1 MIVIVQAVLFDLDGV
16 LVDSSRSVELV
27 WREWGKLRNRSPE
40 PFIALAHGRRTSET
54 IRLVGPELDARAEA
68 AVLDRMEEECTEG
81 LVAGPGAMSLVRA
94 IPLGRWGVV
103 TSGHRPVATLRL
115 TSVGIPVPPV
125 LVTGD
130 QVTNGKPD
138 PEPYLAGLK
147 GMALDADQ
155 CLVIEDAPPGIVSA
169 KAAGLR
175 VIALTTTHRAEALR
189 EADIVVEDLTR
200 VSIRVVAG
208 GLELQI

>member
-1 MIVIVQAVLFDLDGV
+1 MFVIVQAILFDLDGV
-16 LVDSSRSVELV
+16 LVDSRRSVEMV
-27 WREWGKLRNRSPE
+27 WREWGRLKNRSPD

-54 IRLVGPELDARAEA
+54 IRMVAPELDARAEA

-81 LVAGPGAMSLVRA
+81 LVAGPGAINLVRG

-147 GMALDADQ
+147 GMALGAAE
-155 CLVIEDAPPGIVSA
+155 CLVIEDAPPGILSA

-175 VIALTTTHRAEALR
+175 VIALRTTHGADALSA
-189 EADIVVEDLTR
+189 ADAVVENLTK
-200 VSIRVVAG
+200 VSIQVVPG

>member
-1 MIVIVQAVLFDLDGV
+1 MIVQAVLFDLDGV

>member
-1 MIVIVQAVLFDLDGV
+1 MIVKAILFDLDSV
-16 LVDSSRSVELV
+16 LVDSRRCVELV
-27 WREWGKLRNRSPE
+27 WQEWGRIRGRDPA

-54 IRLVGPELDARAEA
+54 IAMVAPELDARAEA

-81 LVAGPGAMSLVRA
+81 LVPVPGAINLVRS

-130 QVTNGKPD
+130 QVSHGKPH
-138 PEPYLAGLK
+138 PEPYLAGLR
-147 GMALDADQ
+147 GIAVAADE
-155 CLVIEDAPPGIVSA
+155 CLVFEDAPPGIRSA
-169 KAAGLR
+169 RAAG
-175 VIALTTTHRAEALR
+175 
-189 EADIVVEDLTR
+189 
-200 VSIRVVAG
+200 IRVVAVRTTHPAEALSEADAIIPDLSSVRINVVRE
-208 GLELQI
+208 GLEVLT

>member
-1 MIVIVQAVLFDLDGV
+1 MIVQAILFDFDGV

-27 WREWGKLRNRSPE
+27 WREWGKLRNRAPE
-40 PFIALAHGRRTSET
+40 PFIAMAHGRRTSET
-54 IRLVGPELDARAEA
+54 ISMVAPEMDARAEA

-81 LVAGPGAMSLVRA
+81 LVAGPGALDLVRG
-94 IPLGRWGVV
+94 IPIGRWGVV

-130 QVTNGKPD
+130 QVTKGKPD

-147 GMALDADQ
+147 AMALSAAD
-155 CLVIEDAPPGIVSA
+155 CVVFEDAPPGIVSA
-169 KAAGLR
+169 RAAGLR
-175 VIALTTTHRAEALR
+175 VIALKTTHGAVALR
-189 EADIVVEDLTR
+189 EADAVVEDLTK
-200 VSIRVVAG
+200 VSVEVVAG
-208 GLELQI
+208 GLKLRI